1 MNKQI
6 IRAALVVLA
15 LSTHAPLHAATLDTQ
30 TGWAAWINSV
40 KLSEHWGLVSDVQLR
55 SSDDW
60 EDLRTL
66 IVRPGVSYFLD
77 KNNSVTAGYAYIG
90 TYSPTVR
97 NLTEHRSW
105 QQFVA
110 QRKLGDFP
118 LTHRLRLEQ
127 RFIERASGGDV
138 YSDRLRYF
146 GRLLVPLKASGGTP
160 FTQGNYLAVQNEVF
174 LNLTGRGDLNRQ
186 LLDQNRAYVA
196 FGRRLSAKLDFEVG
210 YLNQFINGRSS
221 DTLNH
226 VIQFALYTRL

>member
-1 MNKQI
+1 MKKQV
-6 IRAALVVLA
+6 IRSALA
-15 LSTHAPLHAATLDTQ
+15 LLVLTAHAPLHAQTQEIQ
-30 TGWAAWINSV
+30 TGWAAWFNSV
-40 KLSEHWGLVSDVQLR
+40 KLSEQWSLVSDVQLR

-60 EDLRTL
+60 EDVRTL

-77 KNNSVTAGYAYIG
+77 KNNGLSGGYAYIA
-90 TYSPTVR
+90 TYSPTAR
-97 NLTEHRSW
+97 ELTEHRSW

-127 RFIERASGGDV
+127 RFIERASGDDV

-146 GRLLVPLKASGGTP
+146 GRLLVSLNASGRSP

-174 LNLTGRGDLNRQ
+174 LNMSGRGDLNGQ
-186 LLDQNRAYVA
+186 LFDQNRAYVA
-196 FGRRLSAKLDFEVG
+196 LGRRLSATRDFEVG
-210 YLNQFINGRSS
+210 YLNQFIKGRRS